1 MNPTEKEIRR
11 KIMVIDSKSFYAS
24 CECLALGLN
33 PLKAML
39 VVMSTAD
46 NAGSGLVLAS
56 SPMAKRLLGIS
67 NVTRKRDVPNDT
79 RLIIVQPRMNYYI
92 QMNKKIND
100 VFREFVADEDLNMYS
115 IDETILDFTSSW
127 KYLTSKYGADI
138 TMSKLA
144 RIIQLEVR
152 HRLGFYLTV
161 GIGDNPAM
169 AKMALDITAKH
180 NHSLIGEWHFEELPD
195 VLWPITK
202 FEDVWSIGQKT
213 AEKLNAMNIH
223 SMYDLAHTSP
233 YVLKEKFGVRG
244 EELFALAWGVDRS
257 IVSHKYSPKDSSI
270 SNSQVLPHDYNKI
283 PEIKNVIREIGEQV
297 AARLRAKH
305 KITSVVALGIGSSM
319 TESKP
324 GFHLQMK
331 IDGTN
336 QSSKIVNALWTLF
349 DRHYEGQII
358 RHISVSVSKL
368 TDDIGSQ
375 LDLFIPVEHD
385 IKQQNLDEVVDSLRH
400 KYGTTAIVKSSSK
413 IDGGTMIDR
422 AGLVAGHRGG
432 QAYGTNT

>member
-1 MNPTEKEIRR
+1 
-11 KIMVIDSKSFYAS
+11 
-24 CECLALGLN
+24 
-33 PLKAML
+33 
-39 VVMSTAD
+39 
-46 NAGSGLVLAS
+46 
-56 SPMAKRLLGIS
+56 
-67 NVTRKRDVPNDT
+67 
-79 RLIIVQPRMNYYI
+79 
-92 QMNKKIND
+92 
-100 VFREFVADEDLNMYS
+100 
-115 IDETILDFTSSW
+115 
-127 KYLTSKYGADI
+127 
-138 TMSKLA
+138 
-144 RIIQLEVR
+144 
-152 HRLGFYLTV
+152 
-161 GIGDNPAM
+161 
-169 AKMALDITAKH
+169 
-180 NHSLIGEWHFEELPD
+180 
-195 VLWPITK
+195 
-202 FEDVWSIGQKT
+202 
-213 AEKLNAMNIH
+213 MNIH

-233 YVLKEKFGVRG
+233 YILKEKFGVRG

-257 IVSHKYSPKDSSI
+257 ILSHKYSPKDSSI

-358 RHISVSVSKL
+358 RHISVSVSTL

-375 LDLFIPVEHD
+375 LDLFTPVEHD
-385 IKQQNLDEVVDSLRH
+385 IKQQNLDEVVDSLRQ